1 MFPTQSPTTWDV
13 VTFACNAHGSRYV
26 FLCLLIYSMKDEQ
39 DKYNK
44 IHFKQGERR
53 DNTIVTV
60 TILTNSQVRQNWSQ
74 ISCGDILLHL

>member
-1 MFPTQSPTTWDV
+1 
-13 VTFACNAHGSRYV
+13 
-26 FLCLLIYSMKDEQ
+26 MKDEQ